1 MSGSVSVLQD
11 TYKYYIQIMNNV
23 ERSKGVVMNS
33 IVTSLVTSSCNLY
46 YQFEQLL
53 HRLTPVANLVMK
65 LWVANVFFKAG
76 LTKIESFD
84 TTIMLFSYE
93 YNVPVLSPVLAAY
106 LGTAAE
112 LILPVTLVIGLA
124 GRFSAAALFIFNIVA
139 VISYPDISEAGIRD
153 HVVWGIMLFIAIAH
167 GAGTLSLDHLIKHRF
182 CKVNGDMP

>member
-1 MSGSVSVLQD
+1 
-11 TYKYYIQIMNNV
+11 MNSL

-33 IVTSLVTSSCNLY
+33 MVMSLVTSSCNLY

-53 HRLTPVANLVMK
+53 QRLIPVANLVMK

-93 YNVPVLSPVLAAY
+93 YNVPLLSPVFAAY

-112 LILPVTLVIGLA
+112 LILPVMLVIGLA
-124 GRFSAAALFIFNIVA
+124 GRFSAAALFVFNIVA
-139 VISYPDISEAGIRD
+139 VISYPDISDAGIRD
-153 HVVWGIMLFIAIAH
+153 HVVWGIMLFIAMAQ
-167 GAGTLSLDHLIKHRF
+167 GSGTLSLDYLIKHHF
-182 CKVNGDMP
+182 CKINGDTSCV